1 MDTDR
6 KAEGGE
12 PITWQS
18 LLDVAVSV
26 GLSHDEFWGMS
37 LREFGRVVRI
47 RNKQKQEAYEL
58 DWWRTA
64 AETSVLVNMIGSAAA
79 GSKWR
84 PVEAKTLFNQW
95 TGKAHD
101 VEAAKERLAR
111 ANQRHRDRLEREAAR
126 RKLRANADNSPQETE
141 QT

>member
-1 MDTDR
+1 MDQNSGTQD
-6 KAEGGE
+6 GE

-84 PVEAKTLFNQW
+84 PVEAKSLFNQW
-95 TGKAHD
+95 TGKAD
-101 VEAAKERLAR
+101 NVEDAKERLSRAR
-111 ANQRHRDRLEREAAR
+111 GMHMAKVAKAKAR
-126 RKLRANADNSPQETE
+126 YKS
-141 QT
+141 